1 MGTEIDGIVS
11 SLRGAKDVT
20 QAYATVDRW
29 NREGKT
35 RNLLDLSAAIEKGSD
50 GQGADRFSYE
60 AVADH
65 VEEVIALT
73 AGADHIDAIFE
84 LLSRERVRS
93 VQRPRSR
100 EVRVRAAASR
110 LGYGQTKDALLA
122 AIRRLGDKKE
132 HEELLACWMHET
144 VMRGTSL
151 DREEAAIALHGR
163 LAKNGH
169 VLGAMPL
176 CLLASETEAPTY
188 MPMYGADSISKA
200 VQRLEQG
207 PTSNRTM
214 PPPAD
219 DEPPR
224 ATRIEDA
231 AVEDR
236 LREAVV
242 PWTKS
247 SNGVAEAKIF
257 RLATPVTTPP
267 GRWLLRALPLECL
280 SGESG
285 RSPASGTSSGLHAER
300 TGPEAVWGALFA
312 AATNGGAYSSGLGA
326 AYGRRAAWTSL
337 AALVDAPVDATPKAV
352 DEHARRASFLLF
364 RAEGGWFNDIAWDI
378 GALAV
383 RDGGATV
390 AVLAATDTD

>member
-1 MGTEIDGIVS
+1 MGTEIDGIVN

-35 RNLLDLSAAIEKGSD
+35 RDLLDLSAAIEKGSD
-50 GQGADRFSYE
+50 GQGADRFPYE

-65 VEEVIALT
+65 VEEVLALT
-73 AGADHIDAIFE
+73 AGADHVDALFE
-84 LLSRERVRS
+84 LLARERVRS

-100 EVRVRAAASR
+100 DLRVRAVASR

-122 AIRRLGDKKE
+122 ALRRAGEKNE
-132 HEELLACWMHET
+132 HEEVLACWMHET

-151 DREEAAIALHGR
+151 DREEPAIAMHDR
-163 LAKNGH
+163 LARKGH
-169 VLGAMPL
+169 VLGGMPL
-176 CLLASETEAPTY
+176 TLLPSESEAPTY
-188 MPMYGADSISKA
+188 VPMYGANAISKA

-214 PPPAD
+214 PPPND

-231 AVEDR
+231 KLEER
-236 LREAVV
+236 LREAVL
-242 PWTKS
+242 PWTNG
-247 SNGVAEAKIF
+247 SNGVAEAKVF
-257 RLATPVTTPP
+257 QLATAITTPP

-300 TGPEAVWGALFA
+300 VGPESVWGALFSA
-312 AATNGGAYSSGLGA
+312 ASNGGAYSSGLGG
-326 AYGRRAAWTSL
+326 AYGRRAAWTTL
-337 AALVDAPVDATPKAV
+337 AALVDAPADATPQQI
-352 DEHARRASFLLF
+352 DERARKASFLLF

-378 GALAV
+378 GTLAV
-383 RDGGATV
+383 REGGKTV